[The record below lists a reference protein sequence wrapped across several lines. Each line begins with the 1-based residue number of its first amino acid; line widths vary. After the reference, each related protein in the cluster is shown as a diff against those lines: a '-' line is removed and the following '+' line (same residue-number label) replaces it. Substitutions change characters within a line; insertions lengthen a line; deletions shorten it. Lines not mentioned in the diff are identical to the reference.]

1 MRGLIAADQRSWG
14 WLVWLWAGFIF
25 FCSTDLA
32 GTWADAVFAYFIK
45 PGGPPNALLKL
56 VAQKSFH
63 VFLFGTLGL
72 LAALPHPQ
80 RNPVVSITI
89 CVGVGIAS
97 ELFQGVWPSRH
108 PSTLDALLNA
118 LSGLA
123 AFALFFRW
131 LSRRPTTAGN

>member
-1 MRGLIAADQRSWG
+1 MRCLITTDQRSSG

-32 GTWADAVFAYFIK
+32 SSWADAAFQFFVA

-56 VAQKSFH
+56 LAQKSFH
-63 VFLFGTLGL
+63 VFLFSILGL
-72 LAALPHPQ
+72 LAALPFPG
-80 RNPVVSITI
+80 RSPLVSIAI
-89 CVGVGIAS
+89 CIGIGVAS

-108 PSTLDALLNA
+108 PSTLDTVLNV

-123 AFALFFRW
+123 AFAVIFRW
-131 LSRRPTTAGN
+131 LSRRPVTAGD